1 MRSKKSML
9 VSAGVGA
16 VVSYYLDRDRGHARR
31 VRDSDRAWAAIRGRR
46 RRAASRARYE
56 AGRARGDAAI
66 RNGAGRFHPVDD
78 HAVAEHLRALLARL
92 DVDTR
97 QVNVEVVDG
106 VVRLRGQV
114 IDHEAEGRIMQ
125 TVDGETGVA
134 QIENLLHLPGQPAPN
149 KAAALRASAIPS

>member
-1 MRSKKSML
+1 
-9 VSAGVGA
+9 
-16 VVSYYLDRDRGHARR
+16 
-31 VRDSDRAWAAIRGRR
+31 
-46 RRAASRARYE
+46 
-56 AGRARGDAAI
+56 
-66 RNGAGRFHPVDD
+66 VDD

-97 QVNVEVVDG
+97 EVNVEVVDG

-125 TVDGETGVA
+125 TVDGEPGVA